1 MIGILS
7 AALIRKEFEYCFSLL
22 YFVQGECQELN
33 PFILNARD
41 ATADAK
47 MMQVTFFIWEVA
59 ADAIKSPFPAESC
72 LWHRAALH
80 DPFIRIEKEVWG
92 GRWIGQLVSI
102 KSQVDPPHGQSKATL
117 HCTGYPSKKFGIK
130 CNFFLLC
137 VATVQKD
144 LSATIANA
152 IVSEKGSSKT
162 FKEAFWGW
170 GSLSSLCTLGLLRGA
185 EDKWSLLLCSSC
197 FCKTKN
203 LKIST
208 VF

>member
-1 MIGILS
+1 MS
-7 AALIRKEFEYCFSLL
+7 
-22 YFVQGECQELN
+22 ECQELN

-47 MMQVTFFIWEVA
+47 MMQVTFFIWEA
-59 ADAIKSPFPAESC
+59 IADAIKSPFPAESC
-72 LWHRAALH
+72 LWHRAAPH

-117 HCTGYPSKKFGIK
+117 HCAGYPSSKFHIK
-130 CNFFLLC
+130 CNFFFLWL
-137 VATVQKD
+137 ATVQKD

-197 FCKTKN
+197 FCKTKSLN
-203 LKIST
+203 GKIST